1 MLVLAV
7 ACTEGEGPYL
17 EFHGADFACNYRLA
31 EAACVVRSP
40 PLRGVKAE
48 RDYRVEVRLID
59 SADGRVLA
67 TYARAFRSDVGQA
80 VLPGRAPVAG
90 PGHQAAP
97 R

>member
-7 ACTEGEGPYL
+7 ACVEDEGPYL

-31 EAACVVRSP
+31 EAAYVVRSP

-48 RDYRVEVRLID
+48 CEYRAEVRLID
-59 SADGRVLA
+59 SPDGRVLA
-67 TYARAFRSDVGQA
+67 RYARAFRSDVGQA
-80 VLPGRAPVAG
+80 VLPGRAPVVG